1 MSAMSRLLSVVVVMT
16 ATSACTRP
24 NPAVCCSSAADCAVI
39 GVEDQQRDCA
49 LSLVCA
55 DHECSVPPDGPKAE
69 CTLDDECASPTPR
82 CAPNLQCVECIKAA
96 DCPVSEPTCDAT
108 SHQCRACV
116 LDADCTSEICD
127 TQTGVCVPESTIV
140 YASPSGTSV
149 ASCSRADRCSIQRAF
164 AITDATRNVIKL
176 VPGIY
181 SGNLVV
187 SNKTVRVRGAGATIS
202 STSGDTLTVNDHGSL
217 TVSGVIIVSAAA
229 AGRAVI
235 CSSLNNVDIP
245 VLALDTVTVEST
257 TTGIKL
263 TKCSAT
269 ITQSTIH
276 TTGFSSGLLA
286 TNASTADVTRTSIR
300 GGAYIVGSVDN
311 SVLRLT
317 NTIVGDPTT
326 PGDDGFFAV
335 SGAVALSFSTVINAR
350 VQCNGSPSVCSGAS
364 TNGVCF
370 DNSVVVNLTP
380 GAPTDTVTGLACSG
394 TYTAVF
400 PQAAALAGLGN
411 LAVNPKLVNPAMN
424 DLHLQAT
431 SPAIDAANPAATLGV
446 DFEGKPRPSGAQRDL
461 GAFEYP

>member
-1 MSAMSRLLSVVVVMT
+1 MY
-16 ATSACTRP
+16 
-24 NPAVCCSSAADCAVI
+24 
-39 GVEDQQRDCA
+39 
-49 LSLVCA
+49 
-55 DHECSVPPDGPKAE
+55 
-69 CTLDDECASPTPR
+69 ASPT
-82 CAPNLQCVECIKAA
+82 
-96 DCPVSEPTCDAT
+96 
-108 SHQCRACV
+108 
-116 LDADCTSEICD
+116 
-127 TQTGVCVPESTIV
+127 
-140 YASPSGTSV
+140 GTSV

-176 VPGIY
+176 VPGTY

-217 TVSGVIIVSAAA
+217 TVSGMIIVSAAA
-229 AGRAVI
+229 AGGRAVI

-257 TTGIKL
+257 YTGITL

-276 TTGFSSGLLA
+276 TTGLSSGLLA

-300 GGAYIVGSVDN
+300 GGAYIVGSADN

-326 PGDDGFFAV
+326 PGDDGFFAIG
-335 SGAVALSFSTVINAR
+335 GAVALSFSTVINAR

-370 DNSVVVNLTP
+370 DNSVVVNLAP
-380 GAPTDTVTGLACSG
+380 GAPTNTVTGLACSG

-400 PQAAALAGLGN
+400 PQTAPLAGPGN
-411 LAVNPKLVNPAMN
+411 LAMNPKLVNPAMN

-431 SPAIDAANPAATLGV
+431 SPAIDAANPSATLGV